1 MYCSESP
8 LAVGTKQ
15 TLGLGLFARPRMKFS
30 RARFSDPSENPPP
43 PIATICGSIVTGFYW
58 LVCAVG
64 VEKVRWPRRASSLSS
79 MLQKQERL
87 RLRPPSALDVRF
99 LGQGIASL
107 PDGLPGAPSNMSDA
121 GSRSS
126 FQGASPGS

>member
-43 PIATICGSIVTGFYW
+43 PIATICGSIVTDGIGSSVRSE
-58 LVCAVG
+58 LKRCAG
-64 VEKVRWPRRASSLSS
+64 QEACPRSPQYSQR
-79 MLQKQERL
+79 QERL
-87 RLRPPSALDVRF
+87 RLRPPPNALDVRF
-99 LGQGIASL
+99 LGIASL
-107 PDGLPGAPSNMSDA
+107 PDSLPGAPSNMSDA

-126 FQGASPGS
+126 FQGASPGP